1 MSQPSSEVRNS
12 VQRKKPRYDHSIW
25 NHYQSILNDE
35 SITTNVSE
43 SWNSASK
50 LSMPMKPSLWT
61 LLDAFKR
68 EEAAARAKT
77 LSISVNSYTDP
88 NPGRTQ
94 MRKKKRERLKMV
106 LEKFD
111 RVPVDDY
118 MNMIA
123 AHYNDN

>member
-1 MSQPSSEVRNS
+1 M
-12 VQRKKPRYDHSIW
+12 
-25 NHYQSILNDE
+25 
-35 SITTNVSE
+35 
-43 SWNSASK
+43 
-50 LSMPMKPSLWT
+50 
-61 LLDAFKR
+61 
-68 EEAAARAKT
+68 
-77 LSISVNSYTDP
+77 NSYTDP

-123 AHYNDN
+123 AHYNDI